1 MTAKGLLTPR
11 GYGLFL
17 SENYGMK
24 EILNFFFCQYLL
36 FWVILKNPQPDFQ
49 IFTFSE
55 CKDDL
60 TSLFTSQPIA
70 VVALSTASVCRP
82 RAPSAGA
89 PTLCPPAPCPLA
101 PQKVPLACQAASRLE
116 PGQVC
121 QLLGL
126 ALRYHWVAGHHPGQ
140 LVVGAQQHL
149 MAELSIVSLQIQYY
163 GSCGELCWGWESPC
177 SHSVSGPLHSK
188 WLEMA
193 LKGSKWLSMALNNFI
208 LEKRKK
214 NRSGSPV
221 DCRPFPMKFKNYGK
235 STPLVKWP

>member
-1 MTAKGLLTPR
+1 MDFFWVKTMVWKKFGFFFSANIYYFEWYWR
-11 GYGLFL
+11 
-17 SENYGMK
+17 
-24 EILNFFFCQYLL
+24 ILN
-36 FWVILKNPQPDFQ
+36 Q

-177 SHSVSGPLHSK
+177 SHGVRGPF
-188 WLEMA
+188 
-193 LKGSKWLSMALNNFI
+193 LKKTG
-208 LEKRKK
+208 
-214 NRSGSPV
+214 
-221 DCRPFPMKFKNYGK
+221 DFKTFSEVFGHFGIFG
-235 STPLVKWP
+235 